1 MLTIMIRRMEE
12 MRRGGGAVEDQAW
25 QIREQIGWFIRYR
38 YNTYRTDRLVY
49 TGDAIASLAPGTML
63 NW

>member
-25 QIREQIGWFIRYR
+25 QIREQIGWFIQKQIQYVQNR
-38 YNTYRTDRLVY
+38 
-49 TGDAIASLAPGTML
+49 
-63 NW
+63 